1 MRRRG
6 FILID
11 RNLLDHPLYK
21 KKPFDHTHAWLDIL
35 MLASFKD
42 RRVYWMDDIVELQ
55 RGQLVTSLR
64 YLANRWGWS
73 TTKVRKAISRW
84 TKAGSIKT
92 HAEHTTGTLISVVEY
107 ERYQRIS
114 LEDGAPETNTP
125 RDTQKK
131 RRQPAQNTD
140 IKKDLKNDVTKDKK
154 PYGSKEAKEVIS
166 YLNSVSG
173 KRYQNVD
180 SNLRPIIQRLNELHK
195 SGEEN
200 PQRVCARVI
209 NAKRRDPDFDNKYL
223 KVDTIFKRH
232 WHEYIAELQ
241 PDAGTEI
248 ATELPSNGTSK
259 TSRPDPRVPVDAE
272 AERLWRSI
280 LEELEKSIDPHSF
293 DVWLSPVHRAFKKDD
308 TDTLEVVVANE
319 ITQGFI
325 TQKWSEQIHKIAS
338 STSGCPK
345 SVVFKAK

>member
-42 RRVYWMDDIVELQ
+42 RRVYWMDDIVELK

-92 HAEHTTGTLISVVEY
+92 HAEHTTGTLISVIEY

-114 LEDGAPETNTP
+114 LEDGAPKTNTP
-125 RDTQKK
+125 RDTQKT
-131 RRQPAQNTD
+131 RRQPADNTD
-140 IKKDLKNDVTKDKK
+140 IKKDVTKDVTKDKK
-154 PYGSKEAKEVIS
+154 PYGSKEAKEVLS

-180 SNLRPIIQRLNELHK
+180 SNLRPIIRRLNELHT
-195 SGEEN
+195 SGSEN

-241 PDAGTEI
+241 PDAGTKI
-248 ATELPSNGTSK
+248 APELPSNGTSE
-259 TSRPDPRVPVDAE
+259 TSKPDPRVPVDPE
-272 AERLWRSI
+272 AEKLWRSI
-280 LEELEKSIDPHSF
+280 LEEMEKHIDPHSF
-293 DVWLSPVHRAFKKDD
+293 DVWLRPTYRAFKKD
-308 TDTLEVVVANE
+308 DTLEVVVAND
-319 ITQGFI
+319 ISRGFI
-325 TQKWSEQIHKIAS
+325 TEQWSDQIHKIAS

-345 SVVFKAK
+345 SVVFKAKA